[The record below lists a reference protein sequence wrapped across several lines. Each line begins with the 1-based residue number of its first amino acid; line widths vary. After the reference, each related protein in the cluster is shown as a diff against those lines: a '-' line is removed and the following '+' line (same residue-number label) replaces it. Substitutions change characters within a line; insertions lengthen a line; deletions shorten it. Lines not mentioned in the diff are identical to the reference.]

1 MKKHILSY
9 SEITIPSKQKSRAL
23 SLILSSSLTYK
34 RAFSVDTDNFVIE
47 ISQRYAERYEKLFRA
62 SSIEYRLKKTEGI
75 FSFISCIKGRIG
87 VLFGLLFLF
96 SVLIFSS
103 NIVWKINI
111 HGNSIATREEILNE
125 LENAGFSLGTFI
137 PGIDYD
143 GLHNSVLLN
152 SDCLSWITVNV
163 TGNVADVYV
172 REKSKKKDK
181 VTPAYSNVIAA
192 YDGYIEKIIVEN
204 GKKEVSVGQVVK
216 KGDILISGVID
227 SQSEGVRYE
236 QAKGEVFAYVSKQ
249 IKVEI
254 PYISEEKA
262 YTGNKYVY
270 KNYKIYNF
278 PIKFSTK
285 YGNQALFYDKIEQ
298 REYASIFGIEGL
310 PFEVITTTLYEYEFK
325 KVELTKEEAVDRAFK
340 DLRWQLDT
348 LLENAELISKTVTTS
363 YDENGFYI
371 ECELYCL
378 ENIAKI
384 QEFYVTK

>member
-47 ISQRYAERYEKLFRA
+47 ISQRHAERYEKLFRA

-75 FSFISCIKGRIG
+75 FSFISCIKSRGG

-143 GLHNSVLLN
+143 ELHNSVLLN

-172 REKSKKKDK
+172 REKSKKEDK

-270 KNYKIYNF
+270 KSYKIYNF

-378 ENIAKI
+378 ENIAKT